1 MKTLYIE
8 CNMGAAGD
16 MLMAALLELLPD
28 RNTFLDK
35 INNLGLN
42 GVHVSAKP
50 SVKCGITGTH
60 VSVSI
65 GDTEETSIDVD
76 MMEHNHVHEHDHGH
90 KHEHI
95 HENEH
100 NHVHKHPHEHN
111 HEHEHQHGHNHVHE
125 HKHEHIHENEHN
137 HVHEHTHEHHHDH
150 GHHQHRG
157 LHDIEAV
164 LSGLKVSQK
173 VKEHALAIY
182 KLIADA
188 ESHAHGVPVNQIHF
202 HEVGNLDAVA
212 DITGVCMLM
221 EELAPE
227 KVIVS
232 PVHVG
237 SGFVRCAHGV
247 LPVPAPA
254 TAHILTDVPFYG
266 GKIKGELCTPTGA
279 AILKFFADD
288 FASMP
293 QMRVTKTG
301 YGMGKKDFEAANC
314 VRVFMGDTGA
324 HEGGPNGYAAELR
337 CNIDDMTGEAIGF
350 ACHALMEAGA
360 WDVFT
365 MAADMKKD
373 RPGVLLT
380 CVCDEEKADMFAS
393 LMLKHTTTF
402 GVRKEI
408 LDRYMLER
416 NVETKQT
423 PFGEVRLKTGKGYGA
438 EKSKLE
444 YEDVAA
450 LAKKR
455 GFSVTE
461 MERNIW
467 NNLKSGER
475 KE

>member
-28 RNTFLDK
+28 KSAFLDK

-42 GVHVSAKP
+42 GVCVSAKP
-50 SVKCGITGTH
+50 SVKCGITGTY
-60 VSVSI
+60 VSVSV
-65 GDTEETSIDVD
+65 GGMEETSIDVD
-76 MMEHNHVHEHDHGH
+76 MTEHEHNHDHEHEHRHKHEHTHENGHNHVHEP
-90 KHEHI
+90 
-95 HENEH
+95 
-100 NHVHKHPHEHN
+100 PHEHN
-111 HEHEHQHGHNHVHE
+111 HEHEH
-125 HKHEHIHENEHN
+125 
-137 HVHEHTHEHHHDH
+137 HH
-150 GHHQHRG
+150 HRG
-157 LHDIEAV
+157 LHDIENI
-164 LSGLKVSQK
+164 LSGLKVSQN

-182 KLIADA
+182 RLIAEA
-188 ESHAHGVPVNQIHF
+188 ESHVHGTPVNQIHF

-212 DITGVCMLM
+212 DIVGVCLLM
-221 EELAPE
+221 EKLAPD

-254 TAHILTDVPFYG
+254 TVHILTGIPIYG
-266 GKIKGELCTPTGA
+266 EKIKGELCTPTGA

-288 FASMP
+288 FTSMP
-293 QMRVTKTG
+293 QMRVIKTG

-314 VRVFMGDTGA
+314 VRVFMGESDV
-324 HEGGPNGYAAELR
+324 HEGGPNGYAVELR
-337 CNIDDMTGEAIGF
+337 CNVDDMTGESFGF

-360 WDVFT
+360 YDVFT
-365 MAADMKKD
+365 AQADMKKD

-402 GVRKEI
+402 GVRKAV
-408 LDRYMLER
+408 LNRYMLER

-423 PFGEVRLKTGKGYGA
+423 PFGEVRLKTGKGYGVV
-438 EKSKLE
+438 KSKLE
-444 YEDVAA
+444 YDDVAA
-450 LAKKR
+450 LSKKR
-455 GFSVTE
+455 GCSITE
-461 MERNIW
+461 MERSIW
-467 NNLKSGER
+467 NNLKNEEGQE
-475 KE
+475 